1 MKIAH
6 VVCTF
11 PPYRGGM
18 GNSAYHFAQY
28 TAQLKHRVTVL
39 TIDYGQPVK
48 DSNDDQLE
56 ILRLKPIFK
65 LGNAGI
71 LLSLLWRLPKY
82 DVVHLHYPF
91 YGSAEIVALAKML
104 WPNRLRLVVHYHMD
118 NQGDG
123 IKGFIFYL
131 ARKFFLPL
139 ILSLADEITCASL
152 DYVKHSQAG
161 KYFRHHQRK
170 FSQVPFGVNIQKFK
184 PLTTNRDLQDGDNN
198 RMILFVGGLD
208 RQHYFKGVDNLL
220 TAFSLLSDKYPQTKL
235 MIVGQGDLEEHYH
248 QTAQDLK
255 INDRVI
261 FKHNVD
267 NQELVSCY
275 QQADVLV
282 LPSIN
287 QSEAFGIVLLEA
299 MACGKPV
306 IASNLPGVRGVFKNG
321 EQGLLIKPN
330 DIDDLK
336 EKLSRIISNDK
347 LAQRLGQSARELV
360 EKNYTWEKAADKL
373 NIIYYRAKN
382 IPKP

>member
-11 PPYRGGM
+11 PPYQGGM

-28 TAQLKHRVTVL
+28 TAKLKHQVTVL
-39 TIDYGQPVK
+39 TINYGQSLQNF
-48 DSNDDQLE
+48 DNGQLE
-56 ILRLKPIFK
+56 ILRLKSIFK

-91 YGSAEIVALAKML
+91 YGSAEIVALVKLL

-123 IKGFIFYL
+123 WKGFIFYL

-170 FSQVPFGVNIQKFK
+170 FSQVTFGVNIQKFQ
-184 PLTTNRDLQDGDNN
+184 PLITNRDLRDGNN
-198 RMILFVGGLD
+198 SRMILFVGGLD

-248 QTAQDLK
+248 ETARDLK

-275 QQADVLV
+275 QQADVLA

>member
-11 PPYRGGM
+11 PPYQGGM

-28 TAQLKHRVTVL
+28 TAKLKHQVTVL
-39 TIDYGQPVK
+39 TINYGQSLQNF
-48 DSNDDQLE
+48 DNGQLE
-56 ILRLKPIFK
+56 ILRLKSIFK

-91 YGSAEIVALAKML
+91 YGSAEIVALVKLL

-123 IKGFIFYL
+123 WKGFIFYL

-170 FSQVPFGVNIQKFK
+170 FSQVTFGVNIQKFQ
-184 PLTTNRDLQDGDNN
+184 PLITNRDLRDGNN
-198 RMILFVGGLD
+198 SRMILFVGGLD

-248 QTAQDLK
+248 ETARDLK

>member
-11 PPYRGGM
+11 PPYKGGM

-28 TAQLKHRVTVL
+28 TAKLKHQVTVL
-39 TIDYGQPVK
+39 TIDYNQPVK
-48 DSNDDQLE
+48 DANGDQLE

-118 NQGDG
+118 NEGVG
-123 IKGFIFYL
+123 WKGFIFRL
-131 ARKFFLPL
+131 ARKFLLPL
-139 ILSLADEITCASL
+139 ILTLADEITCASL

-184 PLTTNRDLQDGDNN
+184 PLTTNRDLTAGEND
-198 RMILFVGGLD
+198 RLILFVGGLD

-220 TAFSLLSDKYPQTKL
+220 TA
-235 MIVGQGDLEEHYH
+235 
-248 QTAQDLK
+248 
-255 INDRVI
+255 
-261 FKHNVD
+261 
-267 NQELVSCY
+267 
-275 QQADVLV
+275 
-282 LPSIN
+282 
-287 QSEAFGIVLLEA
+287 
-299 MACGKPV
+299 
-306 IASNLPGVRGVFKNG
+306 
-321 EQGLLIKPN
+321 
-330 DIDDLK
+330 
-336 EKLSRIISNDK
+336 
-347 LAQRLGQSARELV
+347 
-360 EKNYTWEKAADKL
+360 
-373 NIIYYRAKN
+373 
-382 IPKP
+382 